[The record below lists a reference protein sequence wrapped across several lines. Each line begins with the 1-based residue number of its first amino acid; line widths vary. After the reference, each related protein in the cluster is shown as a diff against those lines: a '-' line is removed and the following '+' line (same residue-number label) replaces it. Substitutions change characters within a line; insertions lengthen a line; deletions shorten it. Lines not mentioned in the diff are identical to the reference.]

1 VRRSSAPFQAW
12 EDSSRP
18 VLLPDVDASNDNRI
32 HDFIVGAFVD
42 LLVACLISLHREEN
56 R

>member
-1 VRRSSAPFQAW
+1 
-12 EDSSRP
+12 
-18 VLLPDVDASNDNRI
+18 VDASNDNRI

-56 R
+56 FSAAQIRWRGMFYI